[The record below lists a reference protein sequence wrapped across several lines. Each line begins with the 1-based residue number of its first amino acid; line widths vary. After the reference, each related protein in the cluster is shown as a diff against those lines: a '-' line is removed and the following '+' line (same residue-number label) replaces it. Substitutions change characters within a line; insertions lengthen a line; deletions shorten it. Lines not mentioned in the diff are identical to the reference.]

1 MNEEF
6 LRIKRID
13 TDTVVIPETNNKF
26 EYHRLKDLLDEYY
39 EWRVNKLNKSDV
51 IGSVCNHSW
60 FPTTKD
66 YKRAWK
72 CTECKKVV
80 HDKHLR

>member
-26 EYHRLKDLLDEYY
+26 EYHRLKDLL
-39 EWRVNKLNKSDV
+39 S
-51 IGSVCNHSW
+51 
-60 FPTTKD
+60 TTNG
-66 YKRAWK
+66 
-72 CTECKKVV
+72 E
-80 HDKHLR
+80 LIN